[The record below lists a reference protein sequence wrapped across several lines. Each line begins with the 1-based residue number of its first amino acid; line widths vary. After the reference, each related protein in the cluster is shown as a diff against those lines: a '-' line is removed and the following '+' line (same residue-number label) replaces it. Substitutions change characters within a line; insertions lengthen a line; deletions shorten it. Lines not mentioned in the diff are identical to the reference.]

1 MHFFFTINITRTFI
15 GANKRVVT
23 DKLTTGPR
31 LVEENDQRTTH
42 EYFSDAVKKML
53 TDYHVERNTEGLF
66 LFDNESCFQSI
77 KARVTTIGNFVR
89 SNRLSLI
96 VDDVGNYAFFMNAAA
111 QLKDG
116 SIANVLLNL
125 YILYTCTEY

>member
-23 DKLTTGPR
+23 DKLTTAPR

-96 VDDVGNYAFFMNAAA
+96 VDDVGNYAF
-111 QLKDG
+111 L
-116 SIANVLLNL
+116 
-125 YILYTCTEY
+125 